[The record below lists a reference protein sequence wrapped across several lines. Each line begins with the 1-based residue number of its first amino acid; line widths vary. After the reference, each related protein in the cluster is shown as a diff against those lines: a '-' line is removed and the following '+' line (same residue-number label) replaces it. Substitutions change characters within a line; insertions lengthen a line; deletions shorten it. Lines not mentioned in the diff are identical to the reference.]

1 MSKIEYVDTC
11 RAQRLAVALTIGA
24 AFATMAM
31 PTVTQAAETATLSL
45 IAAPTVSVITASV
58 RHVVMTTIV
67 TGSLVPRE
75 EVQVGVDLNGY
86 RIIEIRADEG
96 DMVKAGQILAR
107 LSTDIFE
114 VQLVQNRCQRSH
126 DDFRAWWP
134 VLRA

>member
-1 MSKIEYVDTC
+1 
-11 RAQRLAVALTIGA
+11 
-24 AFATMAM
+24 MAM
-31 PTVTQAAETATLSL
+31 PTVPQAAETAKLSL

-86 RIIEIRADEG
+86 RIIEIRTDEG
-96 DMVKAGQILAR
+96 VMVKAGQILAR
-107 LSTDIFE
+107 LSTDILE
-114 VQLVQNRCQRSH
+114 VQLVQNRYQRSH

>member
-1 MSKIEYVDTC
+1 VSKIEYVDTC

-75 EVQVGVDLNGY
+75 EVQVGVT
-86 RIIEIRADEG
+86 
-96 DMVKAGQILAR
+96 QW
-107 LSTDIFE
+107 LSYHRDKGRRGRHGESRTNPCPPFDRYI
-114 VQLVQNRCQRSH
+114 
-126 DDFRAWWP
+126 
-134 VLRA
+134 